1 MNIQL
6 VEVFPSPYFHI
17 GGDEVQLLCWE
28 EDRDLMAWVSNHNT
42 TLSTLFKEF
51 EIEIF
56 KIVRQLGM

>member
-1 MNIQL
+1 
-6 VEVFPSPYFHI
+6 VFPSPYFHI